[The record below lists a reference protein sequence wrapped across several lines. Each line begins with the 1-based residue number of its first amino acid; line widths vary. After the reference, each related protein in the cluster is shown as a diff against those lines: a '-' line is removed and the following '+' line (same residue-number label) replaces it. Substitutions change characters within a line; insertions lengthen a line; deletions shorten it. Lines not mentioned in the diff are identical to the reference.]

1 MDQGGYIKKEHM
13 DLIKHLDPS
22 LAEQVLMNLQIK
34 GIERRHYNE
43 TEKYLANL
51 KLIETREELDK
62 GTCKIK
68 AFQKFYNSLKKKP
81 KSHQP
86 GSEFYW
92 AGVSPPESG
101 EGYEGLNKRY
111 IKLSKSKQ
119 INFILVCYEQRGVT
133 ETETGIGFHT
143 HCIINQSGGRSNFNI
158 KQQFNRSF
166 AKAGITNIIPMVKDY
181 FDDKVRYMTGQK
193 DNDPDGIKKKRVEMD
208 SIMRKTLGIKILHF
222 FKDGVHKQLDGT
234 PNLSRLKELYLI

>member
-1 MDQGGYIKKEHM
+1 MEHHYKLIGHLDVKLRSQTLKALIKK
-13 DLIKHLDPS
+13 DTRTRLYK
-22 LAEQVLMNLQIK
+22 EQVKYMASLQMIDF
-34 GIERRHYNE
+34 
-43 TEKYLANL
+43 
-51 KLIETREELDK
+51 REQLDK
-62 GTCKIK
+62 GTCDIE
-68 AFQKFYNSLKKKP
+68 AFQEMYDELKRKP

-101 EGYEGLNKRY
+101 EGYEGINKRY

-119 INFILVCYEQRGVT
+119 INFILACYEQRGDK
-133 ETETGIGFHT
+133 ETETGLGFHT

-193 DNDPDGIKKKRVEMD
+193 DNDPDGIKKKRVQID
-208 SIMRKTLGIKILHF
+208 KIMRENMGIKILHF

-234 PNLSRLKELYLI
+234 TNLSRLKELNLI